1 MKKNILDIF
10 SETNHKISKL
20 RLIRNGETSFTYF
33 GYFNNQKSI
42 LKILKKNTDK
52 NLENNF
58 YSQKISNQIVKENL
72 FPKIMY
78 SDYKNSL
85 YVYEYFEGKE
95 LQTLNKE
102 LIIMIGSKL
111 KKLHSLDLDKNLNS
125 FDSQINLYIQK
136 INENK
141 NNKILKEGIKL
152 YKKLKNNKFDN
163 VVSHN
168 DLNYSNIL
176 FNNYEVRF
184 IDYDYLSIN
193 DRFCDLARI
202 CSSYKFS
209 KTNIEVFLESYGL
222 ECSKNNLGILKSWQ
236 LMNLYTDVI
245 WFYFLK
251 KSEFNISNQNEMIV
265 RAKKLI
271 KQQKQQAM

>member
-10 SETNHKISKL
+10 SETNHKISQL
-20 RLIRNGETSFTYF
+20 RLIRNGETSSTYF
-33 GYFNNQKSI
+33 GYFNNKKSI
-42 LKILKKNTDK
+42 FKILKKNMDK
-52 NLENNF
+52 NLEDNF
-58 YSQKISNQIVKENL
+58 YGQKISNQIVKENL
-72 FPKIMY
+72 FPKIIY
-78 SDYKNSL
+78 SDQKNSL

-111 KKLHSLDLDKNLNS
+111 KKLHSLDIDKNLNS
-125 FDSQINLYIQK
+125 FESQIYLYIQK
-136 INENK
+136 INQNK

-152 YKKLKNNKFDN
+152 YTKLKNNKFDN

-168 DLNYSNIL
+168 DLNNSNIL
-176 FNNYEVRF
+176 FNNHDVRF

-193 DRFCDLARI
+193 DRFCDLARV

-209 KTNIEVFLESYGL
+209 ETNIEVFLESYGL
-222 ECSKNNLGILKSWQ
+222 ERSKNNLAILKSWQ

-251 KSEFNISNQNEMIV
+251 KSEFNISNQNEMIT

-271 KQQKQQAM
+271 KQQKQ

>member
-10 SETNHKISKL
+10 SETNHKISQL
-20 RLIRNGETSFTYF
+20 RLIRNGETSSTYF
-33 GYFNNQKSI
+33 GYFNNKKSI
-42 LKILKKNTDK
+42 FKILKKNMDK

-72 FPKIMY
+72 FPKIIY

-111 KKLHSLDLDKNLNS
+111 KKLHSLDLNKNLNS
-125 FDSQINLYIQK
+125 FESQIYLYIHK

-152 YKKLKNNKFDN
+152 YTKLKNNKFDN

-168 DLNYSNIL
+168 DLNNSNIL

-209 KTNIEVFLESYGL
+209 KKDIEVFLESYGL
-222 ECSKNNLGILKSWQ
+222 VCNKNNLGILQSWQ

-251 KSEFNISNQNEMIV
+251 ESEFNIFNQNEMIV
-265 RAKKLI
+265 RVRKLI
-271 KQQKQQAM
+271 KQQKQ

>member
-10 SETNHKISKL
+10 SETNHKISQL
-20 RLIRNGETSFTYF
+20 RLIRNGETSSTYF
-33 GYFNNQKSI
+33 GYFNNKKSI
-42 LKILKKNTDK
+42 FKILKKNMDK

-58 YSQKISNQIVKENL
+58 YGQKISNQIVKENL
-72 FPKIMY
+72 FPKIIY
-78 SDYKNSL
+78 SDHKNSL

-111 KKLHSLDLDKNLNS
+111 KKLHSLDLNKNLNS
-125 FDSQINLYIQK
+125 FESQIYLYIHN

-152 YKKLKNNKFDN
+152 YTKLKNNKFDN

-168 DLNYSNIL
+168 DLNNSNIL

-209 KTNIEVFLESYGL
+209 KKDIEVFLESYGL
-222 ECSKNNLGILKSWQ
+222 VCNKNNLGILQSWQ

-251 KSEFNISNQNEMIV
+251 KSEINVYNQNEMIV
-265 RAKKLI
+265 RARKLI
-271 KQQKQQAM
+271 KQQKQ

>member
-10 SETNHKISKL
+10 SETNHKISQL
-20 RLIRNGETSFTYF
+20 RLIRNGETSSTYF
-33 GYFNNQKSI
+33 GYFNNKKSI
-42 LKILKKNTDK
+42 FKILKKNTDK

-72 FPKIMY
+72 FPKIIY
-78 SDYKNSL
+78 SDHKNSL

-111 KKLHSLDLDKNLNS
+111 KKLHSLDLNKNLNS
-125 FDSQINLYIQK
+125 FESQIYLYIHK
-136 INENK
+136 INKNK

-152 YKKLKNNKFDN
+152 YTKLKNNKFDN

-168 DLNYSNIL
+168 DLNNSNIL
-176 FNNYEVRF
+176 FNNYEVMF

-209 KTNIEVFLESYGL
+209 KKDIEVFLESYGL
-222 ECSKNNLGILKSWQ
+222 VCNKNNLDILQSWQ

-245 WFYFLK
+245 WFYFLQE
-251 KSEFNISNQNEMIV
+251 SEFNIYNQNEMIV
-265 RAKKLI
+265 RARKLI
-271 KQQKQQAM
+271 KQQKQ

>member
-33 GYFNNQKSI
+33 GYFNNKKSI
-42 LKILKKNTDK
+42 FKILKKNTDK

-72 FPKIMY
+72 FPKIIY
-78 SDYKNSL
+78 SDHKNSL

-125 FDSQINLYIQK
+125 FESQIYLYIQK

-152 YKKLKNNKFDN
+152 YTKLKNNKFDN

-168 DLNYSNIL
+168 DLNNSNIL

-209 KTNIEVFLESYGL
+209 KKDIEVFLESYGL
-222 ECSKNNLGILKSWQ
+222 ECSKNNLDILKSWQ

-251 KSEFNISNQNEMIV
+251 ESEFNIYNQNEMI
-265 RAKKLI
+265 AKSKKLI
-271 KQQKQQAM
+271 KQQKQ

>member
-1 MKKNILDIF
+1 MKTNILDIF
-10 SETNHKISKL
+10 SETNYKISKL

-33 GYFNNQKSI
+33 GYFNNKKSI
-42 LKILKKNTDK
+42 FKILKKNTDK

-58 YSQKISNQIVKENL
+58 YSQEISNQIVKENL
-72 FPKIMY
+72 FPKIIY
-78 SDYKNSL
+78 SDNKNSL

-95 LQTLNKE
+95 LQTLSKE

-111 KKLHSLDLDKNLNS
+111 KKLHSLDLNKNLNS
-125 FDSQINLYIQK
+125 FESQIYLYIHK

-152 YKKLKNNKFDN
+152 YTKLKNNKFDN

-168 DLNYSNIL
+168 DLNNSNIL

-209 KTNIEVFLESYGL
+209 KTDIEVFLESYGL
-222 ECSKNNLGILKSWQ
+222 VCNKNNLGILKSWQ

-251 KSEFNISNQNEMIV
+251 EGEFNIYNQNEMIV
-265 RAKKLI
+265 RARKLI
-271 KQQKQQAM
+271 KQQKL

>member
-10 SETNHKISKL
+10 SETNYKISKL

-33 GYFNNQKSI
+33 GYFNNKKSI
-42 LKILKKNTDK
+42 FKILKKNTDK

-72 FPKIMY
+72 FPKIIY
-78 SDYKNSL
+78 SDNKNSL

-111 KKLHSLDLDKNLNS
+111 KKLHSLDLNKNLNS
-125 FDSQINLYIQK
+125 FESQIYLYIHN

-152 YKKLKNNKFDN
+152 YTKLKNNKFDN

-168 DLNYSNIL
+168 DLNNSNIL

-202 CSSYKFS
+202 CSSYNFS
-209 KTNIEVFLESYGL
+209 KNDIEVFLESYGL
-222 ECSKNNLGILKSWQ
+222 VCNKNNLGILKSWQ

-251 KSEFNISNQNEMIV
+251 EGEFNIYNQNEMIV
-265 RAKKLI
+265 RARKLI
-271 KQQKQQAM
+271 KQQKL

>member
-10 SETNHKISKL
+10 SETNHKISQL
-20 RLIRNGETSFTYF
+20 RLIRNGETSSTYF
-33 GYFNNQKSI
+33 GYFNNKKSI
-42 LKILKKNTDK
+42 FKILKKNTDK

-58 YSQKISNQIVKENL
+58 YSQKISKQIVKENL
-72 FPKIMY
+72 FPKIIY

-111 KKLHSLDLDKNLNS
+111 KKLHSLELDKNLNS
-125 FDSQINLYIQK
+125 FESQIYLYIQK
-136 INENK
+136 INQNK

-152 YKKLKNNKFDN
+152 YTKLKNNKFDN

-168 DLNYSNIL
+168 DLNNSNIL

-209 KTNIEVFLESYGL
+209 KKDIEVFLESYGL
-222 ECSKNNLGILKSWQ
+222 VSNKNNLDILQRWQ

-251 KSEFNISNQNEMIV
+251 ESEFNIYNQNEMIV
-265 RAKKLI
+265 RARKLI
-271 KQQKQQAM
+271 KQQKQ

>member
-10 SETNHKISKL
+10 SETNHKISQL
-20 RLIRNGETSFTYF
+20 RLIRNGETSSTYF
-33 GYFNNQKSI
+33 GYFNNKKSI
-42 LKILKKNTDK
+42 FKILKKNTDK

-72 FPKIMY
+72 FPKIIY
-78 SDYKNSL
+78 SDHKNSL

-111 KKLHSLDLDKNLNS
+111 KKLHSLDLNKNLNS
-125 FDSQINLYIQK
+125 FESQIYLYIHK

-152 YKKLKNNKFDN
+152 YTKLKNNKFDN

-168 DLNYSNIL
+168 DLNNSNIL

-209 KTNIEVFLESYGL
+209 KKDIEVFLESYGL
-222 ECSKNNLGILKSWQ
+222 VSNKNNLDILQSWQ

-251 KSEFNISNQNEMIV
+251 ESEFNIYNQNEMIV
-265 RAKKLI
+265 RARKLI
-271 KQQKQQAM
+271 KQQKQ

>member
-10 SETNHKISKL
+10 SETNHKISQL
-20 RLIRNGETSFTYF
+20 RLIRNGETSSTYF
-33 GYFNNQKSI
+33 GYFNNKKSI
-42 LKILKKNTDK
+42 FKILKKNTDE

-72 FPKIMY
+72 FPKIIY
-78 SDYKNSL
+78 SDHKNSL

-111 KKLHSLDLDKNLNS
+111 KKLHSLDLNKNLNS
-125 FDSQINLYIQK
+125 FESQIYLYIHK

-152 YKKLKNNKFDN
+152 YTKLKNNKFDN

-168 DLNYSNIL
+168 DLNNSNIL

-209 KTNIEVFLESYGL
+209 KKDIEVFLESYGL
-222 ECSKNNLGILKSWQ
+222 VCNKNNLDILQSWQ

-245 WFYFLK
+245 WFYFLQE
-251 KSEFNISNQNEMIV
+251 SEFNIYNQNEMIV
-265 RAKKLI
+265 RARKLI
-271 KQQKQQAM
+271 KQQKQ

>member
-33 GYFNNQKSI
+33 GYFNNKKSI
-42 LKILKKNTDK
+42 FKILKKINK

-72 FPKIMY
+72 FPKIIY
-78 SDYKNSL
+78 SDHKNSL

-125 FDSQINLYIQK
+125 FESQIYLYIQK
-136 INENK
+136 INKNK

-152 YKKLKNNKFDN
+152 YTKLKNNKFDN

-168 DLNYSNIL
+168 DLNNSNIL

-209 KTNIEVFLESYGL
+209 KTDIEVFLESYGL
-222 ECSKNNLGILKSWQ
+222 ECSKNNLDILKSWQ
-236 LMNLYTDVI
+236 VN
-245 WFYFLK
+245 
-251 KSEFNISNQNEMIV
+251 EFIY
-265 RAKKLI
+265 
-271 KQQKQQAM
+271 

>member
-10 SETNHKISKL
+10 SETNHKISQL
-20 RLIRNGETSFTYF
+20 RLIRNGETSSTYF
-33 GYFNNQKSI
+33 GYFNNKKSI
-42 LKILKKNTDK
+42 FKILKKNMDK

-58 YSQKISNQIVKENL
+58 YGQKISNQIVKENL
-72 FPKIMY
+72 FPKIIY
-78 SDYKNSL
+78 SDHKNSL

-111 KKLHSLDLDKNLNS
+111 KKLHSLDLNKNLDS
-125 FDSQINLYIQK
+125 FESQIYLYIHK
-136 INENK
+136 INKNK

-152 YKKLKNNKFDN
+152 YTKLKNNKFDN

-168 DLNYSNIL
+168 DLNNSNIL

-209 KTNIEVFLESYGL
+209 KKDIEVFLESYGL
-222 ECSKNNLGILKSWQ
+222 ECNKNNLGILQSWQ

-251 KSEFNISNQNEMIV
+251 ESEFNIYNQNEMIV
-265 RAKKLI
+265 RARKLI
-271 KQQKQQAM
+271 KQQKQ

>member
-10 SETNHKISKL
+10 SETNHKISQL
-20 RLIRNGETSFTYF
+20 RLIRNGETSSTYF
-33 GYFNNQKSI
+33 GYFNNKKSI
-42 LKILKKNTDK
+42 FKILKKNMDK
-52 NLENNF
+52 NLEDNF
-58 YSQKISNQIVKENL
+58 YGQKISNQIVKENL
-72 FPKIMY
+72 FPKIIY
-78 SDYKNSL
+78 SDHKNSL

-111 KKLHSLDLDKNLNS
+111 KKLHSLDLNKNLNS
-125 FDSQINLYIQK
+125 FESQIYLYIHN

-152 YKKLKNNKFDN
+152 YTKLKNNKFDN

-168 DLNYSNIL
+168 DLNNSNIL

-209 KTNIEVFLESYGL
+209 KKDIEVFLESYGL
-222 ECSKNNLGILKSWQ
+222 ECNKNNLGILQSWQ

-251 KSEFNISNQNEMIV
+251 ESEFNIYNQNEMIV
-265 RAKKLI
+265 RARKLI
-271 KQQKQQAM
+271 KQQKQ

>member
-10 SETNHKISKL
+10 SETNHKISQL
-20 RLIRNGETSFTYF
+20 RLIRNGETSSTYF
-33 GYFNNQKSI
+33 GYFNNKKSI
-42 LKILKKNTDK
+42 FKILKKNTDK

-58 YSQKISNQIVKENL
+58 YSQKISNQIARENL
-72 FPKIMY
+72 FPKIIY
-78 SDYKNSL
+78 SDHKKSL

-102 LIIMIGSKL
+102 LIITIGSKL

-125 FDSQINLYIQK
+125 FESQIYLYIQK

-152 YKKLKNNKFDN
+152 YTKLKNNKFDN

-168 DLNYSNIL
+168 DLNNSNIL

-209 KTNIEVFLESYGL
+209 KKDIEVFLESYGL
-222 ECSKNNLGILKSWQ
+222 VSNKNNLDILQRWQ

-251 KSEFNISNQNEMIV
+251 ESEFNIYNQNEMIV
-265 RAKKLI
+265 RARKLI
-271 KQQKQQAM
+271 KQQKQ

>member
-10 SETNHKISKL
+10 SETNHKISQL
-20 RLIRNGETSFTYF
+20 RLIRNGETSSTYF
-33 GYFNNQKSI
+33 GYFNNKKSI
-42 LKILKKNTDK
+42 FKILKKNVDK

-72 FPKIMY
+72 FPKIIY
-78 SDYKNSL
+78 SDQKNSL

-111 KKLHSLDLDKNLNS
+111 KKLHSLDLNKNLNS
-125 FDSQINLYIQK
+125 FESQIYLYIHK

-152 YKKLKNNKFDN
+152 YTKLKNNKFDN

-168 DLNYSNIL
+168 DLNNSNIL

-209 KTNIEVFLESYGL
+209 KKDIKVFLESYGL
-222 ECSKNNLGILKSWQ
+222 VCNKNNLGILKSWQ

-251 KSEFNISNQNEMIV
+251 ESEFNIYNQNEMII
-265 RAKKLI
+265 RARKLI
-271 KQQKQQAM
+271 KQQKQ

>member
-1 MKKNILDIF
+1 MKKNIIDIF

-33 GYFNNQKSI
+33 GYFNNKKSI
-42 LKILKKNTDK
+42 FKILKKNMDK

-58 YSQKISNQIVKENL
+58 YGQKISNQIVKENL
-72 FPKIMY
+72 FPKIIY
-78 SDYKNSL
+78 SDHKNSL

-111 KKLHSLDLDKNLNS
+111 KKLHSLDLNKNLNS
-125 FDSQINLYIQK
+125 FESQIYLYIHN

-152 YKKLKNNKFDN
+152 YTKLKNNKFDN

-168 DLNYSNIL
+168 DLNNSNIL

-209 KTNIEVFLESYGL
+209 KTNIEIFLESYGI
-222 ECSKNNLGILKSWQ
+222 ECSKNNLAILKSWQ

-251 KSEFNISNQNEMIV
+251 KSEFNISKQNEMIV

-271 KQQKQQAM
+271 KQQKQ

>member
-10 SETNHKISKL
+10 SETNHKISQL
-20 RLIRNGETSFTYF
+20 RLIRNGETSSTYF
-33 GYFNNQKSI
+33 GYFNNKKSI
-42 LKILKKNTDK
+42 FKILKKNTDK

-72 FPKIMY
+72 FPKIIY
-78 SDYKNSL
+78 SDHKNSL

-111 KKLHSLDLDKNLNS
+111 KKLHSLDLNKNLNS
-125 FDSQINLYIQK
+125 FESQIYLYIHK

-152 YKKLKNNKFDN
+152 YTKLKNNKFDN

-168 DLNYSNIL
+168 DLNNSNIL

-209 KTNIEVFLESYGL
+209 KKDIEVFLESYGL
-222 ECSKNNLGILKSWQ
+222 ECNKNNLDILQSWQ

-251 KSEFNISNQNEMIV
+251 ESEFNIYNQNEMIV
-265 RAKKLI
+265 RARKLI
-271 KQQKQQAM
+271 KQQKQ

>member
-10 SETNHKISKL
+10 SETNHKISQL
-20 RLIRNGETSFTYF
+20 RLIRNGETSSTYF
-33 GYFNNQKSI
+33 GYFNNKKSI
-42 LKILKKNTDK
+42 FKILKKNMDK

-58 YSQKISNQIVKENL
+58 YCQKISDQIVKENL
-72 FPKIMY
+72 FTKIIY
-78 SDYKNSL
+78 SDHKNSL

-111 KKLHSLDLDKNLNS
+111 KKLHSLDLNKNLNS
-125 FDSQINLYIQK
+125 FESQIYLYIHK

-152 YKKLKNNKFDN
+152 YTKLKNNKFDN

-168 DLNYSNIL
+168 DLNNSNIL

-209 KTNIEVFLESYGL
+209 KKDIEVFLESYGL
-222 ECSKNNLGILKSWQ
+222 VSNKNNLDILQRWQ

-251 KSEFNISNQNEMIV
+251 ESEFNIYNQNEMIV
-265 RAKKLI
+265 RARKLI
-271 KQQKQQAM
+271 KQQKQ

>member
-10 SETNHKISKL
+10 SETNHKISQL
-20 RLIRNGETSFTYF
+20 RLIRNGETSSTYF
-33 GYFNNQKSI
+33 GYFNNKKSI
-42 LKILKKNTDK
+42 FKILKKNTDE

-72 FPKIMY
+72 FPKIIY

-111 KKLHSLDLDKNLNS
+111 KKLHLLELGKNLNS
-125 FDSQINLYIQK
+125 FESQIYLYIHK
-136 INENK
+136 INQNK

-152 YKKLKNNKFDN
+152 YTKLKNNKFDN

-168 DLNYSNIL
+168 DLNNSNIL
-176 FNNYEVRF
+176 FNNHDVRF

-209 KTNIEVFLESYGL
+209 KTDIEVFLESYGL
-222 ECSKNNLGILKSWQ
+222 VCNKNNLGILKSWQ

-251 KSEFNISNQNEMIV
+251 ESEFNIYNQNEMIK
-265 RAKKLI
+265 RARKLI
-271 KQQKQQAM
+271 KQQKQ

>member
-10 SETNHKISKL
+10 SETNHKITKL

-33 GYFNNQKSI
+33 GYYNNKKSI
-42 LKILKKNTDK
+42 FKILKKNTDK

-72 FPKIMY
+72 FPKIIY

-111 KKLHSLDLDKNLNS
+111 KKLHSLELDKNLNS
-125 FDSQINLYIQK
+125 FESQIYLYIQK
-136 INENK
+136 INQNK
-141 NNKILKEGIKL
+141 NNKILKEGIKF
-152 YKKLKNNKFDN
+152 YTKLKNNKFDN

-168 DLNYSNIL
+168 DLNNSNIL
-176 FNNYEVRF
+176 FNNHEVRF

-209 KTNIEVFLESYGL
+209 KTDIEVFLESYGL
-222 ECSKNNLGILKSWQ
+222 VCNKNNLGILKSWQ

-251 KSEFNISNQNEMIV
+251 ESEFNIYNQNEMII
-265 RAKKLI
+265 RARKLI
-271 KQQKQQAM
+271 KQQKQ

>member
-33 GYFNNQKSI
+33 GYFNNKKSI
-42 LKILKKNTDK
+42 FKILKKNMNK

-58 YSQKISNQIVKENL
+58 YSQKISNQIVKEKL
-72 FPKIMY
+72 FPKIIY

-85 YVYEYFEGKE
+85 YVYEYFKGKE
-95 LQTLNKE
+95 LQTLNKD
-102 LIIMIGSKL
+102 LIITIGLKL

-125 FDSQINLYIQK
+125 FESQIYLYIQK

-141 NNKILKEGIKL
+141 NNQILKEGIKF
-152 YKKLKNNKFDN
+152 YTKLKNNKFDN

-168 DLNYSNIL
+168 DLNNSNIL
-176 FNNYEVRF
+176 FNNYEVSF

-209 KTNIEVFLESYGL
+209 KTDIEILFDSYGL
-222 ECSKNNLGILKSWQ
+222 ECSKNNLRILKNWQ

-251 KSEFNISNQNEMIV
+251 KSEFNISNQHEIIA

-271 KQQKQQAM
+271 KQQKQ

>member
-10 SETNHKISKL
+10 SETNHKISQL
-20 RLIRNGETSFTYF
+20 RLIRNGETSSTYF
-33 GYFNNQKSI
+33 GYFNNKKSI
-42 LKILKKNTDK
+42 FKILKKNMDK

-58 YSQKISNQIVKENL
+58 YGQKISNQIVKENL
-72 FPKIMY
+72 FPKIIY
-78 SDYKNSL
+78 SDHKNSL

-111 KKLHSLDLDKNLNS
+111 KKLHSLDLNKNLNS
-125 FDSQINLYIQK
+125 FESQIYLYIHK
-136 INENK
+136 INKNK

-152 YKKLKNNKFDN
+152 YTKLKNNKFDN

-168 DLNYSNIL
+168 DLNNSNIL

-251 KSEFNISNQNEMIV
+251 KSESNISNQNEMIV

-271 KQQKQQAM
+271 KQQKQ

>member
-20 RLIRNGETSFTYF
+20 RLIRNGKTSFTYF
-33 GYFNNQKSI
+33 GYFNNKKSI
-42 LKILKKNTDK
+42 FKILKKNTDK

-58 YSQKISNQIVKENL
+58 YSQKISKQIVKENL
-72 FPKIMY
+72 FPKIIY
-78 SDYKNSL
+78 SDHKNSL

-111 KKLHSLDLDKNLNS
+111 KKLHSLDLNKNLNS
-125 FDSQINLYIQK
+125 FESQIYLYIHN

-152 YKKLKNNKFDN
+152 YTKLKNNKFDN

-168 DLNYSNIL
+168 DLNNSNIL

-209 KTNIEVFLESYGL
+209 KTDIEVFLESYGL
-222 ECSKNNLGILKSWQ
+222 DCSKNNLDILKSWQ
-236 LMNLYTDVI
+236 LMNSYTDVI
-245 WFYFLK
+245 WFYFIKESDLNFF
-251 KSEFNISNQNEMIV
+251 SQNQMV
-265 RAKKLI
+265 AKAKKLI
-271 KQQKQQAM
+271 KQQKQ

>member
-10 SETNHKISKL
+10 SETNHKISQL
-20 RLIRNGETSFTYF
+20 RLIRNGETSSTYF
-33 GYFNNQKSI
+33 GYFNNKKSI
-42 LKILKKNTDK
+42 FKILKKNTDK

-72 FPKIMY
+72 FPKIIY

-111 KKLHSLDLDKNLNS
+111 KKLHSLDLNKNLNS
-125 FDSQINLYIQK
+125 FESQIYLYIHK

-152 YKKLKNNKFDN
+152 YTKLKNNKFDN

-168 DLNYSNIL
+168 DLNNSNIL

-209 KTNIEVFLESYGL
+209 KKDIEVFLESYGL
-222 ECSKNNLGILKSWQ
+222 VSNKNNLDILQSWQ

-251 KSEFNISNQNEMIV
+251 ESEFNIYNQNEMIV
-265 RAKKLI
+265 RARKLI
-271 KQQKQQAM
+271 KQQKQ

>member
-10 SETNHKISKL
+10 SETNHKISQL
-20 RLIRNGETSFTYF
+20 RLIRNGETSSTYF
-33 GYFNNQKSI
+33 GYFNNKKSI
-42 LKILKKNTDK
+42 FKILKKNTDK

-72 FPKIMY
+72 FPKIIY
-78 SDYKNSL
+78 SDHKNSL

-111 KKLHSLDLDKNLNS
+111 KKLHSLDLNKNLNS
-125 FDSQINLYIQK
+125 FESQIFLYIHK

-152 YKKLKNNKFDN
+152 YTKLKNNKFDS

-168 DLNYSNIL
+168 DLNNSNIL

-209 KTNIEVFLESYGL
+209 KKDIEVFLESYGL
-222 ECSKNNLGILKSWQ
+222 VCNKNNLDILQSWQ

-245 WFYFLK
+245 WFYFLQE
-251 KSEFNISNQNEMIV
+251 SEFNIYNQNEMIV
-265 RAKKLI
+265 RARKLI
-271 KQQKQQAM
+271 KQQKQ

>member
-1 MKKNILDIF
+1 MKTNILDIF
-10 SETNHKISKL
+10 SETNYKISKL

-33 GYFNNQKSI
+33 GYFNNKKSI
-42 LKILKKNTDK
+42 FKILKKNTDK

-58 YSQKISNQIVKENL
+58 YSQEISNQIVKENL
-72 FPKIMY
+72 FPKIIY
-78 SDYKNSL
+78 SDNKNSL

-95 LQTLNKE
+95 LQTLKKE

-111 KKLHSLDLDKNLNS
+111 KKLHSLDLNKNLNS
-125 FDSQINLYIQK
+125 FESQIYLYIHN

-152 YKKLKNNKFDN
+152 YTKLKNNKFDN

-168 DLNYSNIL
+168 DLNNSNIL

-209 KTNIEVFLESYGL
+209 KTDIEVFLESYGL
-222 ECSKNNLGILKSWQ
+222 VCNKNNLGILKSWQ

-251 KSEFNISNQNEMIV
+251 EGEFNIYNQNEMIV
-265 RAKKLI
+265 RARKLI
-271 KQQKQQAM
+271 KQQKL

>member
-1 MKKNILDIF
+1 MKKNILDVF
-10 SETNHKISKL
+10 SETNHKISQL
-20 RLIRNGETSFTYF
+20 RLIRNGETSSTYF
-33 GYFNNQKSI
+33 GYFNNKKSI
-42 LKILKKNTDK
+42 FKILKKNMDK

-72 FPKIMY
+72 FPKIIY
-78 SDYKNSL
+78 SDHKNSL

-111 KKLHSLDLDKNLNS
+111 KKLHSLDLNKNLNS
-125 FDSQINLYIQK
+125 FESQIYLYIHN

-152 YKKLKNNKFDN
+152 YTKLKNNKFDN

-168 DLNYSNIL
+168 DLNNSNIL

-209 KTNIEVFLESYGL
+209 KKDIEVFLESYGL
-222 ECSKNNLGILKSWQ
+222 ECNKNNLGILQSWQ

-251 KSEFNISNQNEMIV
+251 ESEFNIYNQNEMIV
-265 RAKKLI
+265 RARKLI
-271 KQQKQQAM
+271 KQQKQ

>member
-10 SETNHKISKL
+10 LETNHKISQL
-20 RLIRNGETSFTYF
+20 RLIRNGETSSTYF
-33 GYFNNQKSI
+33 GYFNNKKSI
-42 LKILKKNTDK
+42 FKILKKNMDK
-52 NLENNF
+52 NLDNNF

-72 FPKIMY
+72 FPKIIY
-78 SDYKNSL
+78 SDHKNSL

-111 KKLHSLDLDKNLNS
+111 KKLHSLDLNKNLNS
-125 FDSQINLYIQK
+125 FESQIYLYIHK

-152 YKKLKNNKFDN
+152 YTKLKNNKFDN

-168 DLNYSNIL
+168 DLNNSNIL

-209 KTNIEVFLESYGL
+209 KKDIKVFLESYGL
-222 ECSKNNLGILKSWQ
+222 VCNKNNLGILQSWQ

-251 KSEFNISNQNEMIV
+251 ESEFNIYNQNEMIV
-265 RAKKLI
+265 RTRKLI
-271 KQQKQQAM
+271 KQQKQ

>member
-1 MKKNILDIF
+1 MKKNIIDIF

-33 GYFNNQKSI
+33 GYFNNKKSI
-42 LKILKKNTDK
+42 FKILKKNTDK

-72 FPKIMY
+72 FPKIIY
-78 SDYKNSL
+78 SDHKNSL

-111 KKLHSLDLDKNLNS
+111 KKLHSLDLNKNLNS
-125 FDSQINLYIQK
+125 FESQIYLYIHK

-152 YKKLKNNKFDN
+152 YTKLKNNKFDN

-168 DLNYSNIL
+168 DLNNSNIL

-209 KTNIEVFLESYGL
+209 KTNIEIFLESYGI
-222 ECSKNNLGILKSWQ
+222 ECSKNNLAILKSWQ

-251 KSEFNISNQNEMIV
+251 KSEFNISKQNEMIV

-271 KQQKQQAM
+271 KQQKQ

>member
-10 SETNHKISKL
+10 SETNHKISQL
-20 RLIRNGETSFTYF
+20 RLIRNGETSSTYF
-33 GYFNNQKSI
+33 GYFNNKKSI
-42 LKILKKNTDK
+42 FKILKKNMDK

-72 FPKIMY
+72 FPKIIY
-78 SDYKNSL
+78 SDHKNSL

-111 KKLHSLDLDKNLNS
+111 KKLHSLDLNKNLNS
-125 FDSQINLYIQK
+125 FESQIYLYIHK

-152 YKKLKNNKFDN
+152 YTKLKNNKFDN

-168 DLNYSNIL
+168 DLNNSNIL

-209 KTNIEVFLESYGL
+209 KKDIEVFLESYGL
-222 ECSKNNLGILKSWQ
+222 ECNKNNLGILQSWQ

-251 KSEFNISNQNEMIV
+251 ESEFNIYNQNEMIV
-265 RAKKLI
+265 RARKLI
-271 KQQKQQAM
+271 KQQKQ

>member
-10 SETNHKISKL
+10 SETNHKITKL

-33 GYFNNQKSI
+33 GYYNNKKSI
-42 LKILKKNTDK
+42 FKILKKNTDK

-72 FPKIMY
+72 FPKIIY

-111 KKLHSLDLDKNLNS
+111 KKLHSLELDKNLNS
-125 FDSQINLYIQK
+125 FESQIYLYIQK
-136 INENK
+136 INQNK
-141 NNKILKEGIKL
+141 NNKILKEGIKF
-152 YKKLKNNKFDN
+152 YTKLKNSKFDN

-168 DLNYSNIL
+168 DLNNSNIL
-176 FNNYEVRF
+176 FNNHEVRF

-209 KTNIEVFLESYGL
+209 KTDIEVFLESYGL
-222 ECSKNNLGILKSWQ
+222 VCNKNNLGILKSWQ

-251 KSEFNISNQNEMIV
+251 ESDFNIYNQNEMII
-265 RAKKLI
+265 RARKLI
-271 KQQKQQAM
+271 KQQKQ

>member
-20 RLIRNGETSFTYF
+20 RLIRNGKTSFTYF
-33 GYFNNQKSI
+33 GYFNNKKSI
-42 LKILKKNTDK
+42 FKILKKNTDK

-58 YSQKISNQIVKENL
+58 YSQKISNQIARENL
-72 FPKIMY
+72 FPKIIY
-78 SDYKNSL
+78 SDHKNSL

-102 LIIMIGSKL
+102 LIITIGSKL

-125 FDSQINLYIQK
+125 FESQIYLYIQK

-152 YKKLKNNKFDN
+152 YTKLKNNKFDN

-168 DLNYSNIL
+168 DLNNSNIL

-209 KTNIEVFLESYGL
+209 KKDIEVFLESYGL
-222 ECSKNNLGILKSWQ
+222 VSNKNNLDILQRWQ

-251 KSEFNISNQNEMIV
+251 ESEFNIYNQNEMIV
-265 RAKKLI
+265 RARKLI
-271 KQQKQQAM
+271 KQQKQ

>member
-10 SETNHKISKL
+10 SETNHKISQL
-20 RLIRNGETSFTYF
+20 RLIRNGETSSTYF
-33 GYFNNQKSI
+33 GYFNNKKSI
-42 LKILKKNTDK
+42 FKILKKNTDK

-72 FPKIMY
+72 FPKIIY
-78 SDYKNSL
+78 SDHKNSL

-111 KKLHSLDLDKNLNS
+111 KKLHSLELGKNLNS
-125 FDSQINLYIQK
+125 FESQIYLYIHK
-136 INENK
+136 INKNK

-152 YKKLKNNKFDN
+152 YTKLKNNKFDN

-168 DLNYSNIL
+168 DLNNSNIL

-209 KTNIEVFLESYGL
+209 KTDIKVFLESYGL
-222 ECSKNNLGILKSWQ
+222 DCSKNNLDILKSWQ
-236 LMNLYTDVI
+236 LMNSYTDVI
-245 WFYFLK
+245 WFYFIKESDLNFF
-251 KSEFNISNQNEMIV
+251 SQNQMV
-265 RAKKLI
+265 AKAKKLI
-271 KQQKQQAM
+271 KQQKQ

>member
-10 SETNHKISKL
+10 SETNYKISKL

-33 GYFNNQKSI
+33 GYFNNKKSI
-42 LKILKKNTDK
+42 FKILKKNTDK

-58 YSQKISNQIVKENL
+58 YSQEISNQIVKENL
-72 FPKIMY
+72 FPKIIY
-78 SDYKNSL
+78 SDNKNSL

-95 LQTLNKE
+95 LQTLKKE

-111 KKLHSLDLDKNLNS
+111 KKLHSLDLNKNLNS
-125 FDSQINLYIQK
+125 FESQIYLYIHK

-152 YKKLKNNKFDN
+152 YTKLKNNKFDN

-168 DLNYSNIL
+168 DLNNSNIL

-209 KTNIEVFLESYGL
+209 KTDIEVFLESYGL
-222 ECSKNNLGILKSWQ
+222 VCNKNNLGILKSWQ

-251 KSEFNISNQNEMIV
+251 EGEFNIYNQNEMIV
-265 RAKKLI
+265 RARKLI
-271 KQQKQQAM
+271 KQQKL

>member
-10 SETNHKISKL
+10 SETNHKISQL
-20 RLIRNGETSFTYF
+20 RLIRNGETSSTYF
-33 GYFNNQKSI
+33 GYFNNKKSI
-42 LKILKKNTDK
+42 FKILKKNTDK

-72 FPKIMY
+72 FPKIIY
-78 SDYKNSL
+78 SDHKNSL

-111 KKLHSLDLDKNLNS
+111 KKLHSLDLNKNLNS
-125 FDSQINLYIQK
+125 FESQIYLYIHK
-136 INENK
+136 INKNK

-152 YKKLKNNKFDN
+152 YTKLKNNKFDN

-168 DLNYSNIL
+168 DLNNSNIL

-209 KTNIEVFLESYGL
+209 KKDIEVFLESYGL
-222 ECSKNNLGILKSWQ
+222 ECNKNNLGILQSWQ

-251 KSEFNISNQNEMIV
+251 ESEFNIYNQNEMIV
-265 RAKKLI
+265 RARKLI
-271 KQQKQQAM
+271 KQQKQ